1 MLHVTHQPA
10 QTLHFAANQLRRL
23 VSCLWLR
30 NHIIC
35 KRLTKPLYSRQRCHQ
50 VMGNVSDQFA
60 PHLVLAAQFIYVSL
74 DLLRHG
80 VKSRCQPPPLIPPF
94 SPPNPPTLL
103 PPFHLFRATPTP
115 PYPPPHP
122 PPHHY

>member
-1 MLHVTHQPA
+1 MLEGTTQPA
-10 QTLHFAANQLRRL
+10 QTLPFAANQLRRL

-30 NHIIC
+30 NHIIG

-80 VKSRCQPPPLIPPF
+80 VKSRCQPPQLILAF
-94 SPPNPPTLL
+94 WRLNALSVVST
-103 PPFHLFRATPTP
+103 FHLFSSKRKRC
-115 PYPPPHP
+115 
-122 PPHHY
+122 

>member
-74 DLLRHG
+74 DLLRHRI
-80 VKSRCQPPPLIPPF
+80 KSRSQPPQLILAF
-94 SPPNPPTLL
+94 WRLNALCVVPT
-103 PPFHLFRATPTP
+103 FHLFRGKWKRC
-115 PYPPPHP
+115 
-122 PPHHY
+122 